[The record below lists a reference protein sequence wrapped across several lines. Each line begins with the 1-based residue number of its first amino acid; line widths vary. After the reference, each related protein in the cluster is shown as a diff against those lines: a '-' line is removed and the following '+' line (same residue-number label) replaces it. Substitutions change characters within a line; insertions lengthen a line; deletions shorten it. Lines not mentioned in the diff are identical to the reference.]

1 MQEFMD
7 NKLHYVAVT
16 GIIVKDGK
24 YLITKRSDKEKVFPG
39 FWTVPGGRLERG
51 DYINNPKDTGDAWYN
66 VLEKVLERELK
77 EETGIIIKNSCYL
90 LSLAFVR
97 PDNIPVTVNSF
108 FCEYDSGDIKL
119 SDELVD
125 YKWVSVEE
133 LDKYPL
139 ISGIREEIEMV
150 DKQIKKGR
158 RSSWFGKY
166 NQEGEQSMVEGF

>member
-1 MQEFMD
+1 M
-7 NKLHYVAVT
+7 
-16 GIIVKDGK
+16 
-24 YLITKRSDKEKVFPG
+24 
-39 FWTVPGGRLERG
+39 
-51 DYINNPKDTGDAWYN
+51 
-66 VLEKVLERELK
+66 
-77 EETGIIIKNSCYL
+77 
-90 LSLAFVR
+90 R

-166 NQEGEQSMVEGF
+166 NQEGEQSMVE